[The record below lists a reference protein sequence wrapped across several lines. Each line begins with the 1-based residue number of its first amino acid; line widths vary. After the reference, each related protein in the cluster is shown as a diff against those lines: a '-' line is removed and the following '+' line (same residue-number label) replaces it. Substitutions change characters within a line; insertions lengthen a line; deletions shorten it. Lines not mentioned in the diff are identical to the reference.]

1 MSAFIAFAFRSFT
14 SSCWPTFSSPDLLC
28 KTPHP
33 SFLIPGMIHRLS
45 FLTIFKTFWCLH
57 HLLELTITCF
67 DSRWIRWRR
76 LLVQWTESR
85 PTVASQ
91 LIFEFFF
98 SRFPEDAVV
107 VYVGQNP
114 QNLERFD
121 RVASEP
127 TPFLRVRFWVI
138 QPSYARHSIFH
149 PTILVTGR

>member
-1 MSAFIAFAFRSFT
+1 MSAFIAFAFRNFT

-45 FLTIFKTFWCLH
+45 FLTIFKTFWGLH

-76 LLVQWTESR
+76 LLVQWAESR

-91 LIFEFFF
+91 LIFEFF
-98 SRFPEDAVV
+98 S
-107 VYVGQNP
+107 VGFLKMPLWSMSVKILRILNVLIVSP
-114 QNLERFD
+114 LSLRRSFECGFGSFNLLMHGILSF
-121 RVASEP
+121 
-127 TPFLRVRFWVI
+127 TQPF
-138 QPSYARHSIFH
+138 
-149 PTILVTGR
+149 